1 MATNKNISIEQIS
14 GELDKIFVDFIHTSF
29 EERQQAIQAGA
40 EVFKSAV
47 ESATPKD
54 TGEMSR
60 SWEIK
65 DKYKDRRYVGNTKTV
80 NGKGKDGRYREGIP
94 LSNILEY
101 TEGGKHYGFIR
112 KTYDQVEPQIFDAI
126 KNKLSN
132 GGK

>member
-1 MATNKNISIEQIS
+1 MSTNKNISIEQIS
-14 GELDKIFVDFIHTSF
+14 GELDKIFADFMHSSF
-29 EERQQAIQAGA
+29 EQRQQAIQAGA
-40 EVFKSAV
+40 EVFKNAV